1 MSVLNIAVSLTA
13 VIVCTL
19 SLLMINVGNVDKRTE
34 WYGRLFYIFLILFA
48 LSNLVGL
55 GFRGIPGAGP
65 RCILYISNFCE
76 FLAPDLLVLTI
87 SMYLLTIVDPE
98 GKHKGLRRIQIFL
111 AVLQT
116 ILLFISQFTGL
127 FYIIDQA
134 NVYHRQPLYPLSYI
148 TTAIAVALNILI
160 LIKDRNKLTYREK
173 AAFWIY
179 FMVPLAAAVIQLFI
193 YGVNIVILST
203 VIAGLIMYFYIITD
217 QTERFYR
224 QQQEN
229 ADLKFRVLQSQ
240 IQPHFLFNSLATIR
254 ALCRIDPPEA
264 ERAVGLFSQY
274 LRHNMSSIGSDKMI
288 PFSRELEHTKVYL
301 QLQEIRFGEDL
312 TTEFDLA
319 CTEFLLP
326 ALTLQPLVENAVSHG
341 VRKNPDGRGSVLVRT
356 REYKD
361 RFVID
366 VIDDGPGFDISV
378 LNMEAGLDPSEEND
392 WETHIGLKNVRNRL
406 GQTGRGELVIDS
418 APGKGTKASIVM
430 YKETKKGR

>member
-19 SLLMINVGNVDKRTE
+19 SLLMINISSADRRTG
-34 WYGRLFYIFLILFA
+34 WYGRLFYILLFIFA
-48 LSNLVGL
+48 FSNLVGL
-55 GFRGIPGAGP
+55 SFRGTSGAGP
-65 RCILYISNFCE
+65 RIILHISNFCE
-76 FLAPDLLVLTI
+76 FLAPDLLCCTI
-87 SMYLLTIVDPE
+87 SLYLLDIVDPE
-98 GKHKGLRRIQIFL
+98 EKRKELRYIQIL
-111 AVLQT
+111 LVVLQA
-116 ILLFISQFTGL
+116 ILLIISQFTGL
-127 FYIIDQA
+127 FYIIDEA
-134 NVYHRQPLYPLSYI
+134 NIYHRQPLYPLSYLL
-148 TTAIAVALNILI
+148 TAIAIGLDLFI
-160 LIKDRNKLTYREK
+160 LIKYRNKLNHRQK
-173 AAFWIY
+173 AALWTY
-179 FMVPLAAAVIQLFI
+179 FLVPLAAAAIQLFI
-193 YGVNIVILST
+193 YGINIVILST

-224 QQQEN
+224 QQKEN

-254 ALCRIDPPEA
+254 VLCRVDPPEA

-288 PFSRELEHTKVYL
+288 PFSKELEHTKAYL
-301 QLQEIRFGEDL
+301 QLQKIRFGEDL
-312 TTEFDLA
+312 TAEFDLS

-341 VRKNPDGRGSVLVRT
+341 IRKNPDGRGNVLVRT
-356 REYKD
+356 REYED
-361 RFVID
+361 RFVVD
-366 VIDDGPGFDISV
+366 VIDDGPGFDTSI
-378 LNMEAGLDPSEEND
+378 LNLDLRQNPSDEND

-430 YKETKKGR
+430 YKEAKKRR